1 MTLYQL
7 QEFDQSPDTIQ
18 ASLIQSIG

>member
-7 QEFDQSPDTIQ
+7 KTLSWTYENWY
-18 ASLIQSIG
+18 

>member
-7 QEFDQSPDTIQ
+7 QRLLSV
-18 ASLIQSIG
+18 